1 MQFVDRHTKP
11 SRLNDDIHPLIDAM
25 LHNRRIFS
33 TEQED
38 PPFVTEALKYKRE
51 PQKRRQ
57 TSPYTGS
64 DEFVQEIIDLFGF
77 DPLDFQ
83 VESWQT
89 VDELDR
95 ERRESNQNKA
105 AVFSAPTGFGK
116 TEAFLGPLYQLLRDE
131 RQESTAIV
139 YPSRA
144 LLQDQL
150 GRVLEHIHQINS
162 DADEPLSVGVYVG
175 GMPYKMNEVEGDRTF
190 FTGNSGRPRF
200 KLANC
205 WCGEEGS
212 PNAFEYH
219 GTSQSYTLRCEA
231 DPDHSFTD
239 RELMLSRHDMV
250 FNNQPDIVLT
260 TLESLEGFA
269 LKPHYSLVDDFETI
283 VLDEV
288 HMNTQIRGAHASKII
303 ENINEITDQPILWL
317 GSSATI
323 DNPERFG
330 KRLFGVSS
338 NEIRTV
344 APSASD
350 FDDDHDDYE
359 HYYFMLA
366 APDGPGASSMSI
378 QQHLLLGHSLLEQS
392 SGERGKMLAFIDSIS
407 QINQKYTQLLDAD
420 HNRELWRY
428 HLDDGDGD
436 DGIEDWAA
444 VAEAMDHRFLDEHL
458 SFMPVSAEHGF
469 DSGDVGNSDV
479 LLSTSFLEVGID
491 VGEIKTITQYRT
503 PWDLS
508 SFKQRAGRA
517 ARKEGM
523 DAHIAVMLSSLT
535 GDSNMFYRA
544 DRFLDSDIR
553 TPLKTDNDVIEWVHS
568 RFREYYEISLKIA
581 DQPNLQLRDPGE
593 QFLEEYLD
601 ERLGFTAYRN
611 LLLSPG
617 EFFEEEF
624 GIDVA
629 SEPLLSEIL
638 VDEARLALRAH
649 LEDLRESF
657 EEIESFFEL
666 DDGNVVRGE
675 ETVNTYVHKVQDQVL
690 KLINAFSG
698 QVSGYEDEL
707 ESLGESGYEEDVAML
722 ESKLVEL
729 RETASEIPKGDTQTK
744 INHFESLLADLFSLT
759 GPLMKFRSRV
769 DRAADRPIPQVRTDR
784 LSDVQDATRQLYD
797 LSDDERIKEYYRT
810 QKRIHYLNEALDE
823 IEGYLGYKNPH
834 LSLYAV
840 KRLLRGAYY
849 FDQYL
854 GVDDRSLGEVWYIPQ
869 NYFGGA
875 GRFFSVFNP
884 DSGDSTDESIDK
896 LVSTYTPYRSEYQ
909 SETNQMYAFLPGT
922 RVTEDGV
929 ELDYSQHVSG
939 EIQDGIL
946 VPDSIELSAM
956 ADLSEDA
963 MNIVRYC
970 PVCYQVITD
979 IDSCLRHN
987 KSELG
992 KIHSN
997 PQVSTSVERQSET
1010 EQKGS
1015 ITLAYVSSEVT
1026 LDGVTLSIRPAQS
1039 WGTEVNFDQR
1049 DPFEVEL
1056 DSPEEKLGFQI
1067 DTRGLVFDLDSFLER
1082 VADEDVRSLVERYHE
1097 FEEVDYEYVAYH
1109 TAAHFYL
1116 QVVSDVSAV
1125 NTSMLFYGFD
1135 RDAGEVYIF
1144 ERTEGGQGI
1153 VDLVFEDISNDPG
1166 TVLEAINRVG
1176 YNSQVINERLWAS
1189 KSFVDRLCNSSAE
1202 TDVEAAVEEA
1212 LDTPFQSVVDRVVQE
1227 VLSSVDKAEQFAI
1240 DEEIDTADAYRVK
1253 QTIAQ
1258 KQVAGV
1264 DEFPDAAVDALNVE
1278 LSDIDRAK
1286 TVFFSPDI
1294 DGCVENLHLG
1304 ECIAATDQSDSL
1316 SYVLLEALREDI
1328 TETVHTDQ
1336 TSTEMFDRGIPPAG
1350 EFDDKSVFLTF

>member
-11 SRLNDDIHPLIDAM
+11 SRLNDDIQPLINAI

-33 TEQED
+33 EGQED
-38 PPFVTEALKYKRE
+38 APFVTEALKYRRE
-51 PQKRRQ
+51 RQKRRQ

-89 VDELDR
+89 VDELDCK
-95 ERRESNQNKA
+95 RRESNQNKA
-105 AVFSAPTGFGK
+105 AIFSAPTGFGK
-116 TEAFLGPLYQLLRDE
+116 TEAFLGPLYQLLRDG

-150 GRVLEHIHQINS
+150 NRVLEHIHQINS
-162 DADEPLSVGVYVG
+162 DTEDHLSVGIYVG

-190 FTGNSGRPRF
+190 FASNSGRPRF

-205 WCGEEGS
+205 WCGEEGDS
-212 PNAFEYH
+212 NAFEYH

-231 DPDHSFTD
+231 NPDHSFTD
-239 RELMLSRHDMV
+239 RELVLSRHDMV

-269 LKPHYSLVDDFETI
+269 LKPHYSLVDNFETI

-288 HMNTQIRGAHASKII
+288 HMNTQIRGAHAAKII
-303 ENINEITDQPILWL
+303 QNVNEITEQPILWL

-323 DNPERFG
+323 DNAARFG
-330 KRLFGVSS
+330 KRLFGVS
-338 NEIRTV
+338 NDDIRTV
-344 APSASD
+344 EPGESD
-350 FDDDHDDYE
+350 FDNDHDDYE

-366 APDGPGASSMSI
+366 SPDGPGASSMSI

-428 HLDDGDGD
+428 HLGDGKD
-436 DGIEDWAA
+436 DVEDWAT

-458 SFMPVSAEHGF
+458 SFLPVSAEHGY
-469 DSGDVGNSDV
+469 DPDDVGASDV

-568 RFREYYEISLKIA
+568 RFREYYEVSLEIE
-581 DQPNLQLRDPGE
+581 DQPNLQLLAPGE
-593 QFLEEYLD
+593 QFLDEYLGD
-601 ERLGFTAYRN
+601 RLEFDAYCDF
-611 LLLSPG
+611 LLSPG

-629 SEPLLSEIL
+629 SQPLLSEIL
-638 VDEARLALRAH
+638 VDEARTALWSH
-649 LEDLRESF
+649 LEEKRETF

-675 ETVNTYVHKVQDQVL
+675 ETVNTYVYKVQEQVL
-690 KLINAFSG
+690 DLINAFSG
-698 QVSGYEDEL
+698 QVSGYENKL
-707 ESLGESGYEEDVAML
+707 ETLGENGYAEQVASL

-729 RETASEIPKGDTQTK
+729 RETASEIPEGDTQTK
-744 INHFESLLADLFSLT
+744 IHHFDSLLADLFSLT
-759 GPLMKFRSRV
+759 GPLMKLRSRV
-769 DRAADRPIPQVRTDR
+769 DRAADRSIPQVRTDR
-784 LSDVQDATRQLYD
+784 LSNVQDAAMQLSN
-797 LSDDERIKEYYRT
+797 LSDDERIKDHYRT
-810 QKRIHYLNEALDE
+810 QKRIHYLIEVLDE
-823 IEGYLGYKNPH
+823 IEQYVGFKNPH

-840 KRLLRGAYY
+840 KCLLRGAYY

-869 NYFGGA
+869 NYFGGS

-884 DSGDSTDESIDK
+884 DSGDSTDESVDSI
-896 LVSTYTPYRSEYQ
+896 VSTYTPYRSEYQ
-909 SETNQMYAFLPGT
+909 SKTNRMYAFLPRT
-922 RVTEDGV
+922 RVTEDSV

-939 EIQDGIL
+939 EIKDGIL
-946 VPDSIELSAM
+946 VPDSIELSSM
-956 ADLSEDA
+956 ADLSEDAA

-979 IDSCLRHN
+979 VDNCLRHN

-997 PQVSTSVERQSET
+997 PQVSTNVELRSET
-1010 EQKGS
+1010 ERTGS
-1015 ITLAYVSSEVT
+1015 ITLTDISSKVT

-1049 DPFEVEL
+1049 DPFEVEI

-1067 DTRGLVFDLDSFLER
+1067 DTRGLVFNLDSFLER
-1082 VADEDVRSLVERYHE
+1082 VNDEKIRSLVERYHE

-1109 TAAHFYL
+1109 TAAHFFL

-1135 RDAGEVYIF
+1135 RDAGEVYVF

-1153 VDLVFEDISNDPG
+1153 VDLVFEDLSNDPG

-1189 KSFVDRLCNSSAE
+1189 ESFVDQLCKSSAE
-1202 TDVEAAVEEA
+1202 SDVEAAVSEA
-1212 LDTPFQSVVDRVVQE
+1212 LDTPFQSVVDRVAQE
-1227 VLSSVDKAEQFAI
+1227 VLSSIDKAEQFAT
-1240 DEEIDTADAYRVK
+1240 DEEIDVANAYQVK

-1264 DEFPDAAVDALNVE
+1264 DEFPDTAVATLDVE

-1304 ECIAATDQSDSL
+1304 ECMAATDQSDSL
-1316 SYVLLEALREDI
+1316 SYILLEALREEI
-1328 TETVHTDQ
+1328 TETVPAEQ
-1336 TSTEMFDRGIPPAG
+1336 SSTEMFDRELPPAG
-1350 EFDDKSVFLTF
+1350 EFNDKSIFLTF